1 VEPADVAALS
11 LGVSAGGLMVSTR
24 QSSAPGG
31 ALDVFVRKQ
40 FGSGADTDFALA
52 VRFTISPGITVLFG
66 ASGAGK
72 TTTLECVAGLAKPDQ
87 GRIQLGERVLFDSAR
102 GIELDPSRRSI
113 GYVFQEL
120 ALFPHMNVS
129 RNVGYGL
136 AHRPRGARERRVE
149 EILESFRVASLAHR
163 LPAEISGGE
172 RQRVALARALVTE
185 PAALLLD
192 EPLSALDAATKG
204 RIVDD
209 LRAWNRAHR
218 MPILYVTHSREEVF
232 ALAERVLVLERGA
245 IAAEGSPQ
253 DVLEA
258 PRSETVAQ
266 LAGFEN
272 IFDATLHAA
281 EPERGT
287 MTCRL
292 ASGAVDLEV
301 PLSRLEPGAAVRV
314 GIRAGD
320 VLLATEQPRGLSARN
335 VLPGTLVALEERDFR
350 VLARV
355 DCGVPESGTPDSGTP
370 FQVLLT
376 PAARH
381 SLGLEPGRKVWL
393 VIKTHSCHLLRP
405 AGPAAGDVPAGR

>member
-1 VEPADVAALS
+1 MAALP
-11 LGVSAGGLMVSTR
+11 LGVSAGGAMASTPP
-24 QSSAPGG
+24 SNPAGD
-31 ALDVFVRKQ
+31 ALHVFARKQ
-40 FGSGADTDFALA
+40 FRPSAGSDFALA
-52 VRFTISPGITVLFG
+52 VRFAVPPGITVLFG

-72 TTTLECVAGLAKPDQ
+72 TTTLDCIAGLLAPDQ

-102 GIELDPSRRSI
+102 GIDLDPSRRSI

-120 ALFPHMNVS
+120 ALFPHMNVG

-136 AHRPRGARERRVE
+136 ARLPRSERDRRGH

-185 PAALLLD
+185 PKALLLD
-192 EPLSALDAATKG
+192 EPLSALDATTKG

-209 LRAWNRAHR
+209 LRAWNRAHSI
-218 MPILYVTHSREEVF
+218 PILYVTHSRDEVF
-232 ALAERVLVLERGA
+232 GLAERVLVLERGA
-245 IAAEGSPQ
+245 IAAEGSPH

-258 PRSETVAQ
+258 PRLETVAQ

-272 IFDATLHAA
+272 IFEATLHAA
-281 EPERGT
+281 QPERGT

-292 ASGAVDLEV
+292 AAGAIDLEV
-301 PLSRLEPGAAVRV
+301 PLSRLGVGAAVRV

-320 VLLATEQPRGLSARN
+320 VLLATEQPRGLSAQN
-335 VLPGTLVALEERDFR
+335 VLRGTLVALDERDFR

-355 DCGVPESGTPDSGTP
+355 DCGAA

-376 PAARH
+376 PAARR
-381 SLGLEPGRKVWL
+381 SLGLEPGMQVWL

-405 AGPAAGDVPAGR
+405 DDPLAARSGDAPAAC